1 MLRFQCIGPRPH
13 NIIVW
18 KINWV
23 WNWLDLTISGHHLQG
38 SRDYN
43 IGERPDPRALQV
55 AEELGLKLP
64 DGVARVFDC
73 HSDIVLSD
81 LLVVMDK
88 VMNVDKY

>member
-1 MLRFQCIGPRPH
+1 M
-13 NIIVW
+13 
-18 KINWV
+18 

>member
-1 MLRFQCIGPRPH
+1 
-13 NIIVW
+13 
-18 KINWV
+18 
-23 WNWLDLTISGHHLQG
+23 
-38 SRDYN
+38 
-43 IGERPDPRALQV
+43 LQV